1 MYKFSYE
8 QHQKFYEFFEK
19 LDCYISSEDGMIKE
33 LQEFKENPERNI
45 AALVCQNTQEKLSF
59 PAPYLRILYVLE
71 GEVKT
76 RIDGKELTLGT
87 GGMILSNRF
96 TTIDYEELQA
106 GTRIIGFYFKPEYFT
121 ESLLNQ
127 LAEEPLLYRF
137 LIESLKSE
145 DTIGRY
151 YVFEF
156 NELDDVHFYSML
168 LLKQVVKMRYKDNKV
183 TRAAFLLLIV
193 EVSQLAEKSLRL
205 NDSFVSST
213 ILVSE
218 MLNVMENNLKEI
230 TLEKLARQFNF
241 HPNYL
246 SSLIKKE
253 TGKSFKEHLLALR
266 LETAAYY
273 LRNTKLPI
281 QKISEEIGYQDRAF
295 FFRIFKKHYEKTP
308 GQYRDKFQQS

>member
-1 MYKFSYE
+1 
-8 QHQKFYEFFEK
+8 
-19 LDCYISSEDGMIKE
+19 
-33 LQEFKENPERNI
+33 
-45 AALVCQNTQEKLSF
+45 
-59 PAPYLRILYVLE
+59 VLE
-71 GEVKT
+71 GEVK
-76 RIDGKELTLGT
+76 RLIDGKELVLGA

-96 TTIDYEELQA
+96 TTIAYEELQA
-106 GTRIIGFYFKPEYFT
+106 GTHIVGFYFKPEYFT

-127 LAEEPLLYRF
+127 LAEEPLVYRF

-156 NELDDVHFYSML
+156 STLDDVHFYSML

-218 MLNVMENNLKEI
+218 MLNVMENNLKNI

-253 TGKSFKEHLLALR
+253 TGKSFKEHLLTMR

-295 FFRIFKKHYEKTP
+295 FFRIFKKYYEKTP
-308 GQYRDKFQQS
+308 GQYRSKFQSIQIFDSKENN

>member
-1 MYKFSYE
+1 
-8 QHQKFYEFFEK
+8 
-19 LDCYISSEDGMIKE
+19 MIKE

-45 AALVCQNTQEKLSF
+45 AALVCQKNQEKLSF

-96 TTIDYEELQA
+96 TTIAYEELQEWSC
-106 GTRIIGFYFKPEYFT
+106 IVGFYFKPEYFT

-156 NELDDVHFYSML
+156 SALDDVHFYSML

-183 TRAAFLLLIV
+183 TRAAFLLLMV

-218 MLNVMENNLKEI
+218 MLNVMENNSKDI

-246 SSLIKKE
+246 SSLIKK
-253 TGKSFKEHLLALR
+253 K
-266 LETAAYY
+266 
-273 LRNTKLPI
+273 
-281 QKISEEIGYQDRAF
+281 RANHSKN
-295 FFRIFKKHYEKTP
+295 IF
-308 GQYRDKFQQS
+308 